1 MIINGFLQKS
11 LKHKAQIIFENCL
24 QKKIKIAFGESC
36 TGGLLSALFT
46 EIPGSSK
53 VVECALIT
61 YSNQAKIDFLGVSKK
76 SLENFGAVSKQVA
89 IEMANGVLKNC
100 QVELAVS
107 ITGIAGPDGG
117 SKEKP
122 VGTVFIGFSSFEKNI
137 VKEFLFIGD
146 RSQIRFQAVEK
157 ALEIIEE
164 NL

>member
-11 LKHKAQIIFENCL
+11 LRHKAQIIFENCL
-24 QKKIKIAFGESC
+24 HKNLKIAFGESC

-89 IEMANGVLKNC
+89 SEMANGVLKHC
-100 QVELAVS
+100 HVELAIS

-117 SKEKP
+117 SNDKP

-137 VKEFLFIGD
+137 VKEFLFAGD

-157 ALEIIEE
+157 ALEIIED